1 MTVDEFFNK
10 DNDLSSK
17 EAKDLI
23 SELKERE
30 FALYQIAIEDKDV
43 VSWIDTLYLFDGDTY
58 WDEDMYGV
66 PSSCVCSVLKV
77 K

>member
-1 MTVDEFFNK
+1 MDIDSFFNK

-17 EAKDLI
+17 EAQELI
-23 SELKERE
+23 NELRERE
-30 FALYQIAIEDKDV
+30 LALYQIAIEDNGV
-43 VSWIDTLYLFDGDTY
+43 VSWIDTLYVFDGDTY

-66 PSSCVCSVLKV
+66 PSSCVYSVLEV

>member
-17 EAKDLI
+17 GAKELI

-30 FALYQIAIEDKDV
+30 FVLYQIAIEDNGKV
-43 VSWIDTLYLFDGDTY
+43 KWIDNIYLFDGDTY
-58 WDEDMYGV
+58 WDSDMYGV
-66 PSSCVCSVLKV
+66 TSSCVHSVLKV